1 VPFDLDAVLEPA
13 RTAVVTVEMQR
24 GVIGDLGFSPQLSAV
39 AAERHLVEHAAR
51 LVAAARD
58 AGVRVV
64 HAVVE
69 MRADRAGTALNN
81 RMLAAAAKN
90 ADQVR
95 EASAQA
101 ELVPELAGVAS
112 DLVSRRS
119 HGLTPFTGT
128 ELDATLRNLGVTTVV
143 LTGISVNIAV
153 LGAALSASDLGY
165 DVVVPRDAVV
175 SLPAEYADTVFEH
188 TLGFVATVTTVDAV
202 LAAWEE

>member
-1 VPFDLDAVLEPA
+1 VPFDLDAVLAPA
-13 RTAVVTVEMQR
+13 QTAVVTIEMQR
-24 GVIGDLGFSPQLSAV
+24 GVVGDLGFSPLLGAV
-39 AAERHLVEHAAR
+39 AAERELVAHATR
-51 LVAAARD
+51 LVKAARD

-90 ADQVR
+90 ASQVR
-95 EASAQA
+95 EASEHA

-128 ELDATLRNLGVTTVV
+128 ELDSTLRNLGVTTVV

-165 DVVVPRDAVV
+165 YVVVPSDAVV
-175 SLPAEYADTVFEH
+175 SLPAEYADAVFEH

-202 LAAWEE
+202 LAAWEA